1 MRGNGPRLS
10 DRLGEYVAPDVM
22 LAPGLPPRPAH
33 VPGLD
38 MALEPSGRPGPSGRP
53 LPPPDVREDPRASAG
68 RKSYHDMDGVAEGDV
83 ELMY

>member
-10 DRLGEYVAPDVM
+10 DRLSEYPPPEHM
-22 LAPGLPPRPAH
+22 LPPGLPPRPQGAGPD
-33 VPGLD
+33 VPPER
-38 MALEPSGRPGPSGRP
+38 AGPTAR
-53 LPPPDVREDPRASAG
+53 PPPDVREDPRASGG